1 MFQAYYDI
9 AEEIID
15 RGITINDFYYSRR
28 DTEAIESYK
37 KQKETEMDSG
47 AFEKETLYDF

>member
-1 MFQAYYDI
+1 MI
-9 AEEIID
+9 
-15 RGITINDFYYSRR
+15 FYYSRR

-47 AFEKETLYDF
+47 AFEKRNLVRFLIHIRKQ